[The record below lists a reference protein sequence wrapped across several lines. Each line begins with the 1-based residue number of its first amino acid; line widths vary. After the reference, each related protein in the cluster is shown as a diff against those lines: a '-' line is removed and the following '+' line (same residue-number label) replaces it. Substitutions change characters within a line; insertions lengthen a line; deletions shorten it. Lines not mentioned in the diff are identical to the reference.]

1 MSRPNV
7 NTPTLLVLHGED
19 QGTRYELSRSL
30 YRIGRGIGSDIRL
43 ADTEVSR
50 LHATLR
56 KENGQL
62 TISDENS
69 SNGTLVNGERV
80 SQHHLEDGDTIFMGR
95 TTLLFTHKVG
105 QASDVFERINLFA
118 DSSDDDRSSIVS
130 HASLDES
137 QMVFGP
143 EQFPESVSEHETL
156 ANLQALYRITE
167 ETVSASHSLEQILQ
181 QVLEEVLSAVGAE
194 RGCILLKNPD
204 NSELEACAVVTIGE
218 KSGQKIPVSRTIVDH
233 VQREQRGV
241 RTSDAQQDQRF
252 QSGQSI
258 LREGIREAICVPM
271 QGKYEQVGVVY
282 VDTTKQNA
290 PIQEEYQHHF
300 TEAHLHLL
308 MAVGRQAAL
317 TVENHRYQE
326 ALIRAERMAAMG
338 EAVAAISHH
347 IKNILQGIRGGV
359 YLIDNGLQNSKPE
372 VIRSGWEIVDRNQ
385 DRIYNLVQDML
396 SVSKD
401 REPDYTVND
410 LSKTVEDAIQIVSQ
424 RAEDA
429 GVEIR
434 CDLQEQTPESRYD
447 EESIHRAILNLVTN
461 SLDAVE
467 EVEDGVVVVK
477 AGHNPETDQLYV
489 SVADNGPGIPEDQR
503 QVIFEAFHST
513 KGGRGTGLGLA
524 VTRKIIR
531 EHDGEMILESKVGQ
545 GTRFTIAWPVS
556 PQEEAPPAPGSS
568 VIRQDA
574 PG

>member
-1 MSRPNV
+1 M
-7 NTPTLLVLHGED
+7 
-19 QGTRYELSRSL
+19 
-30 YRIGRGIGSDIRL
+30 RL

-50 LHATLR
+50 LHATLHQEEGR
-56 KENGQL
+56 FM
-62 TISDENS
+62 IVDENS
-69 SNGTLVNGERV
+69 SNGTLVNGKKISR
-80 SQHHLEDGDTIFMGR
+80 QILDDGDTLLIGR
-95 TTLLFTHKVG
+95 TTLMFSQQMGQPSDIIDKIHLFHDP
-105 QASDVFERINLFA
+105 SDEH
-118 DSSDDDRSSIVS
+118 RSSIVS
-130 HASLDES
+130 QASLDES
-137 QMVFGP
+137 QLIFGP
-143 EQFPESVSEHETL
+143 EQFPETVNDHATL

-167 ETVSASHSLEQILQ
+167 ETVSSSHSLDQILQ
-181 QVLEEVLSAVGAE
+181 QVLEEVLNAVGAE
-194 RGCILLKNPD
+194 RGCMLLKNPAND
-204 NSELEACAVVTIGE
+204 DLEAYAVHTLGD
-218 KSGQKIPVSRTIVDH
+218 KSTQQIPVSRTIVDY
-233 VQREQRGV
+233 VQLEKRGV

-258 LREGIREAICVPM
+258 LKAGIREAICVPM
-271 QGKYEQVGVVY
+271 QGKYDQVGVVY
-282 VDTTKQNA
+282 VDTTRNHPA
-290 PIQEEYQHHF
+290 HDDEYQNHF

-359 YLIDNGLQNSKPE
+359 YLIDNGLESSKPE

-385 DRIYNLVQDML
+385 NRIYNLVQDML

-424 RAEDA
+424 RAEEA

-434 CDLQEQTPESRYD
+434 TELDHETPESRYD
-447 EESIHRAILNLVTN
+447 VESIHRSILNLLTN
-461 SLDAVE
+461 ALDAVE
-467 EVEDGVVVVK
+467 EVEHGILVVK
-477 AGHNPETDQLYV
+477 AGYDAEGDRLYV

-524 VTRKIIR
+524 VSRKIIH
-531 EHDGEMILESKVGQ
+531 EHDGELIFETKVGQ
-545 GTRFTIAWPVS
+545 GSRFTLTWPVS
-556 PQEEAPPAPGSS
+556 PREEAPPPPGSS

-574 PG
+574 PN